1 MLDAPLPA
9 SAANPTPCSRRGWCI
24 FEQRVSSLVKSSNC
38 FLRLGTPA
46 AAEMLAAAR
55 AGNPGEAAGEDGSAG
70 KDGSADKA
78 RPPLS
83 WATVIETCASRRAAP
98 LAPDAFEAMMRDGV
112 EREAAAPG
120 TGIRFTSGKDL
131 TEVTT

>member
-1 MLDAPLPA
+1 MLAAARAGKAAGGDG
-9 SAANPTPCSRRGWCI
+9 SAGKAR
-24 FEQRVSSLVKSSNC
+24 
-38 FLRLGTPA
+38 PA